1 MKNNSSRFMIVRY
14 SQDSR
19 SQELVIDSSPFTIG
33 RSSSCEV
40 MIDEQGISRQHLKV
54 HFDGE
59 KIEVED
65 LGSSNGSFYRNQKL
79 NKGRRIHLE
88 NSAKIKL
95 GIGETYVWFELISKE
110 LPELPDNTGHR
121 SNALKPSPSLDEEEL
136 ASEQKKLLK
145 ELSDIEKKVIISR
158 TEADRIIQDALR
170 MKNEVSLHR
179 EKAEIEVQKYKET
192 EIERLNQELQ
202 SRQDLESHENRK
214 RREDFEQEILAY
226 EKKRLGEIRNFEN
239 DLDVMRKLFIK
250 DQENFEVTCK
260 QKLIEIENMKK
271 EAIKQKE
278 IILIEAQEQAY
289 LENQK
294 YLKNVQI
301 QIEEAERKQDEI
313 IHCAKLEAEAIRTS
327 SEAEVKSLLEKA
339 KQTALIIRK
348 TAEDEGQIFRDR
360 KEKDLNIMQVRAE
373 EDAKRIIANAETR
386 RSEIVQQA
394 EVILQEASKEAEER
408 TQQAKRLFSKIE
420 SEAEAAK
427 RILLEK
433 FENEML
439 ESKVKLQ
446 GELDQTNSQIKNL
459 QQTLAGLENKRE
471 RLQVQNAD
479 AQHGLDQMN
488 NKINQ
493 LNQDHAQ
500 KLKMITEFENHI
512 QKYKTDMGSLDS
524 QKSDLLRQVSELQR
538 KNKTAFDEAREK
550 GEKILA
556 EYEQIL
562 NEKKNME
569 SQVIDQ
575 RRLELAMEFKSEEAR
590 IKKTFSEQS
599 KLISKN
605 LVKFLQIYHLE
616 NKSFDFKN
624 INDLQLK
631 EFENVFFENLLTET
645 KMDPSQQTSTVG
657 DQVHLSKQT
666 KQWGF
671 LFVGAFMLLLAI
683 PQFLSS
689 PYRNQFS
696 VIDRLNPALGAHRY
710 IASLKSDRDRR
721 YTPEKVHFVFEN
733 FRFNVMYGSEF
744 VEKWRS
750 DSFQQKWFK
759 HLQNHFYSKY
769 RISEEV
775 MIQVASKE
783 STLVDSLSKVS
794 KDIHPDFF
802 KISYEKMQKEEIET
816 LDQIEKLIN
825 NDQAFADYKKLA
837 FEFYSKHQ

>member
-1 MKNNSSRFMIVRY
+1 MLAQR
-14 SQDSR
+14 
-19 SQELVIDSSPFTIG
+19 ELF
-33 RSSSCEV
+33 R
-40 MIDEQGISRQHLKV
+40 
-54 HFDGE
+54 
-59 KIEVED
+59 
-65 LGSSNGSFYRNQKL
+65 
-79 NKGRRIHLE
+79 
-88 NSAKIKL
+88 
-95 GIGETYVWFELISKE
+95 
-110 LPELPDNTGHR
+110 
-121 SNALKPSPSLDEEEL
+121 
-136 ASEQKKLLK
+136 
-145 ELSDIEKKVIISR
+145 
-158 TEADRIIQDALR
+158 
-170 MKNEVSLHR
+170 
-179 EKAEIEVQKYKET
+179 
-192 EIERLNQELQ
+192 
-202 SRQDLESHENRK
+202 
-214 RREDFEQEILAY
+214 
-226 EKKRLGEIRNFEN
+226 
-239 DLDVMRKLFIK
+239 K

-260 QKLIEIENMKK
+260 QKLLEIENMKK
-271 EAIKQKE
+271 DAIKQKE
-278 IILIEAQEQAY
+278 LVLIEAQEQAY
-289 LENQK
+289 LENQR
-294 YLKNVQI
+294 YLKDVQS
-301 QIEEAERKQDEI
+301 QIEEAEKKQDDI
-313 IHCAKLEAEAIRTS
+313 IHSAKLEAEKILTG
-327 SEAEVKSLLEKA
+327 SEAEAKALLEKA

-348 TAEDEGQIFRDR
+348 TAEDEGQILRER
-360 KEKDLNIMQVRAE
+360 KEKDLNIMQVKAE
-373 EDAKRIIANAETR
+373 EEAKRIIANAETR

-420 SEAEAAK
+420 SEADAEK
-427 RILLEK
+427 RILIER
-433 FENEML
+433 FENEMF
-439 ESKVKLQ
+439 ESKAKLQ

-459 QQTLAGLENKRE
+459 QQNLNDLENKQESLRI
-471 RLQVQNAD
+471 QNAD
-479 AQHGLDQMN
+479 AQQSLEQVN
-488 NKINQ
+488 NKIIQ
-493 LNQDHAQ
+493 LNQDQAQ
-500 KLKMITEFENHI
+500 KLDMITEFENHI
-512 QKYKTDMGSLDS
+512 QKYKTEMGSLDS
-524 QKSDLLRQVSELQR
+524 QRSDLLRQVSELQR

-556 EYEQIL
+556 EYEKIL
-562 NEKKNME
+562 NEKKNKE

-590 IKKTFSEQS
+590 MKKALSEQS

-631 EFENVFFENLLTET
+631 EFENVFFKNLLTET
-645 KMDPSQQTSTVG
+645 QADSSQQTSAAG

-671 LFVGAFMLLLAI
+671 LFVGVFMLLLAI
-683 PQFLSS
+683 PQFLPS

-696 VIDRLNPALGAHRY
+696 VIDRLNPALGADRY

-759 HLQNHFYSKY
+759 HMQNHFYSKY

-802 KISYEKMQKEEIET
+802 KISYEKMQKEEMET
-816 LDQIEKLIN
+816 LDQIEKLMN

-837 FEFYSKHQ
+837 FDFYSKHQ